1 MSTPPEGPT
10 EQATDPAAGP
20 ATEHP
25 AGDPLWTPA
34 VVADLRAAVED
45 ASQQSVR
52 AIMEDVVVYSEEFRH
67 GRSAVLKEAVSMALH
82 GFLDL
87 IEAPGPSTGPTLTTT
102 LGARSLGR
110 SEARAGRSVEA
121 VLAAYRVG
129 ARVCWVTFSDVALDH
144 GFAARDLQTFA
155 ALTFAYIDDLSAATV
170 AGHTEERSRADQQ
183 RSQARTNLGLL
194 ILRGARA
201 AEVDQYAR
209 AAELTTPREVGM
221 VLCRAEDT
229 GALTSRLPLRT
240 LVIDQVGLGPE
251 GSGWSTLVLPDPSEA
266 EWTRARTVSRDAG
279 IRCLV
284 TPVVDRADAPD
295 TWRLASRWVVVPSD
309 PMADAPGPQELV
321 DVLPHLVV
329 HGDAVAAA
337 ALATTALAPLDEV
350 DPSARERLV
359 ETLRL
364 WMLLRGQRSL
374 VAEQLGV
381 HPQTVRYRMT
391 QVRELFGKELDDPRQ
406 AAAILLATL
415 VSPTRPS
422 AGGGTTGG

>member
-1 MSTPPEGPT
+1 MSAPT
-10 EQATDPAAGP
+10 TDSRS
-20 ATEHP
+20 
-25 AGDPLWTPA
+25 DPLWTPA
-34 VVADLRAAVED
+34 VVADLRAAVEA
-45 ASQQSVR
+45 ASQESVT
-52 AIMEDVVVYSEEFRH
+52 AIIQDVAVYSEEFRH

-87 IEAPGPSTGPTLTTT
+87 IEAPGPSTGPTSATT

-110 SEARAGRSVEA
+110 TEARAGRSVES

-129 ARVCWVTFSDVALDH
+129 ARVCWVTFSDVALAH
-144 GFAARDLQTFA
+144 GFAAKDLQTFA

-170 AGHTEERSRADQQ
+170 AGHTEERLRTDQQ

-209 AAELTTPREVGM
+209 QAELTTPRAVGM

-229 GALTSRLPLRT
+229 GALTARLPLRT

-251 GSGWSTLVLPDPSEA
+251 GSGWSTLVLPDPSA
-266 EWTRARTVSRDAG
+266 SEWERTRAASRDVG

-284 TPVVDRADAPD
+284 TPVVDRSDAPE
-295 TWRLASRWVVVPSD
+295 TWRLASRWVVVPVD
-309 PMADAPGPQELV
+309 PMVTDPGPQELV

-337 ALATTALAPLDEV
+337 ALATSALAPLDAV
-350 DPSARERLV
+350 DGPTRERLV

-374 VAEQLGV
+374 VAAHLGV

-391 QVRELFGKELDDPRQ
+391 QVRELFGEELDDPRA

-415 VSPTRPS
+415 VSPP
-422 AGGGTTGG
+422 AGEEG